1 MIVWITGASSGLGF
15 YTALALKEAGHTVI
29 VGARSLYQSKEA
41 GIYHLPLDV
50 TEESSIQAFTSAAL
64 EIAPRVDVLI
74 HCAAILTFGG
84 CEETSPEEYARVMNT
99 NFLGMVRM
107 NQAVLPLM
115 RAQGSGRIVM
125 LSSINGLMGVPF
137 QSAYTAAKHAVE
149 GYAEC
154 LQLEVRR
161 FGIEVCLV
169 EPGDHR
175 GGSQRCRGRA
185 EKAGEIAAYESA
197 YAYAVAVIRRDE
209 AKGSNPIGFGRKIA
223 KLLARKRLPFRV
235 CIASVG
241 QHGAVQLHRLLPY
254 RWLEPA
260 VGWYY
265 EGKDGRKK
273 RQKSGTEE

>member
-50 TEESSIQAFTSAAL
+50 TEESSIRAFTDAAL
-64 EIAPRVDVLI
+64 AIAPKVDVLI
-74 HCAAILTFGG
+74 HCAAILTMGS

-115 RAQGSGRIVM
+115 RSQGSGRMVM

-154 LQLEVRR
+154 LQLEVGR

-175 GGSQRCRGRA
+175 GGSKRCRGSA
-185 EKAGEIAAYESA
+185 ERAGEISAYEPA
-197 YAYAVAVIRRDE
+197 YLSAVAAIRRDE
-209 AKGSNPIGFGRKIA
+209 EQGSNPIRFGRKMA

-235 CIASVG
+235 CIASLG
-241 QHGAVQLHRLLPY
+241 QRGAVQLHRLLPY
-254 RWLEPA
+254 RWLEA
-260 VGWYY
+260 AIRWYY
-265 EGKDGRKK
+265 GDRKEHK
-273 RQKSGTEE
+273 KTQKSGNEA

>member
-175 GGSQRCRGRA
+175 GGSQRCRGKA
-185 EKAGEIAAYESA
+185 ERAGEISAYEPA
-197 YAYAVAVIRRDE
+197 YSNAVATIRWDE

-223 KLLARKRLPFRV
+223 KLLVRKRLPFRV

-254 RWLEPA
+254 RWIEPA
-260 VGWYY
+260 IGWYY
-265 EGKDGRKK
+265 EGKEGRKK
-273 RQKSGTEE
+273 RQKSETEE